1 MKNIMKNTITKE
13 QLIKKLD
20 AEIIVEF
27 SSEDDVVTIWWSD
40 KRQKFFLEFNGK
52 ILVTST
58 KINKVVN
65 ELNRLAIEYNINLE

>member
-1 MKNIMKNTITKE
+1 MKNTITKE

-40 KRQKFFLEFNGK
+40 KRQKFFLEFNDK

-58 KINKVVN
+58 KINTVVN

>member
-1 MKNIMKNTITKE
+1 MKNNMKNTITKE

-58 KINKVVN
+58 KINTVVN

>member
-40 KRQKFFLEFNGK
+40 KRQKFFLEFNDK

-58 KINKVVN
+58 KINTVVN

>member
-40 KRQKFFLEFNGK
+40 KRQKFFLEFNAK

-58 KINKVVN
+58 KINTVVN